1 MAREM
6 TFEEFRKDMEKS
18 LEMEHGG
25 EIFTMRFWDSE
36 KENEM
41 DTLVVFKDEYILKG
55 KIIVDA
61 SDDGLQVNFKLNY
74 I

>member
-6 TFEEFRKDMEKS
+6 TFEEFKKDMEKT

-25 EIFTMRFWDSE
+25 EIFTMRFWDNDE
-36 KENEM
+36 ENEM
-41 DTLVVFKDEYILKG
+41 DALVVFKDESVLKG
-55 KIIVDA
+55 RIIVDQ
-61 SDDGLQVNFKLNY
+61 SDEGIQVNFKMNY